1 MNWTTRKSL
10 PGKRNPKPF
19 ACGGG
24 GLQKKRLPEEPK
36 SKSTTPA
43 VYSAGKEKSM
53 TYMFLAALAALAAA
67 LLLGLAIS
75 TVARVR
81 EGDGIPEDIVL
92 NDALLERFGGAR

>member
-1 MNWTTRKSL
+1 
-10 PGKRNPKPF
+10 
-19 ACGGG
+19 
-24 GLQKKRLPEEPK
+24 
-36 SKSTTPA
+36 
-43 VYSAGKEKSM
+43 M

-67 LLLGLAIS
+67 LVLGLAIS